1 MLSSCSWSGGVSPD
15 SYPNASLPGNLD
27 SVPLD
32 DTTYGQP
39 WLEIDKKQG
48 FGKTSHTV
56 SPCRCDFCGCCSNW
70 RVVATWRAGEI
81 FLALYVPLVMGPHV
95 ILPARLDRS

>member
-1 MLSSCSWSGGVSPD
+1 MSQHVTGGVSPD

-39 WLEIDKKQG
+39 WLEIDKNHDLENHV
-48 FGKTSHTV
+48 TLLL
-56 SPCRCDFCGCCSNW
+56 PP
-70 RVVATWRAGEI
+70 RVI
-81 FLALYVPLVMGPHV
+81 FV
-95 ILPARLDRS
+95 IQTRGLLQRGGQEK